1 MNFYFLSQQWL
12 LVPPGFAHKIAQS
25 PLTNN
30 AAALQE
36 NWTAAKEYLDRDNVL
51 ATCTQLAGD
60 LLYVPRLWMHATRAL
75 EECVGV
81 ALEFCSAVSVFVCVV
96 FCCVFFAKHCPSPP
110 SLLCDPQRTNA
121 AILVVCL
128 FDRILTMFF
137 FHVLFS
143 VLLCE
148 TGGHRKIRAQRAHC
162 GRVVRFCS
170 WDGEGV
176 CGWGGVHF
184 GGLHRPGGRWTKRLL
199 FH

>member
-1 MNFYFLSQQWL
+1 MDACHTGLGGVCGGGL
-12 LVPPGFAHKIAQS
+12 GI
-25 PLTNN
+25 
-30 AAALQE
+30 LQCGE
-36 NWTAAKEYLDRDNVL
+36 CFHVL
-51 ATCTQLAGD
+51 
-60 LLYVPRLWMHATRAL
+60 
-75 EECVGV
+75 
-81 ALEFCSAVSVFVCVV
+81 
-96 FCCVFFAKHCPSPP
+96 FFAVLFLRNTAHHRRLFC
-110 SLLCDPQRTNA
+110 
-121 AILVVCL
+121 AILNEQMLQYLLSVCSM
-128 FDRILTMFF
+128 RILTMFF